1 MICCNCSPKKQH
13 LDIDKAHGGP
23 TRCLARL
30 LTVSLLKKTL
40 AYLKSDEVTSAI
52 NKARYFRV
60 PKTQLARIDAL

>member
-1 MICCNCSPKKQH
+1 MICCNCSPKKHH

-40 AYLKSDEVTSAI
+40 DYLISDQVTSAI

-60 PKTQLARIDAL
+60 PKTQIARIDAL